1 MSGDMPHDGGLS
13 RMPARTGWTPGQFR
27 VALVVVLCAVFA
39 ALQIAGTLA
48 PPPAE
53 PPAWQQDGRLHVF
66 FHPDCPHCHKAI
78 AFLNTQPS
86 IAVVLHDVS
95 KPAAEARVG
104 AVAQQH
110 GIADADL
117 GVPLFVRGARYLIG
131 FDSAETTGQA
141 LLALA
146 GEAGAPAQPGA
157 APTRI
162 ALPLFGEI
170 DPTHYSLLALTAL
183 MGLSD
188 GFNPCAMWVL
198 VYLISLI
205 AGIQEQR
212 KIWWLVGTFVL
223 TSGILYFLFMTAWLN
238 TFLIIGYVRP
248 LTQIVALAAIG
259 FGLDHFYQLA
269 LTRGVIVCE
278 VGNVPQRQRTM
289 RWIRDIVAA
298 PVGLASLV
306 LVIGLAFTVN
316 AIEFICSAALP
327 AIYTHM
333 LALTELSTGQYYGYI
348 ALYVTFFMLDDLV
361 IFGLA
366 AIAAQKIVD
375 TRYAVLSR
383 AAGGALLIGLGAW
396 MLLR

>member
-1 MSGDMPHDGGLS
+1 
-13 RMPARTGWTPGQFR
+13 
-27 VALVVVLCAVFA
+27 
-39 ALQIAGTLA
+39 
-48 PPPAE
+48 
-53 PPAWQQDGRLHVF
+53 
-66 FHPDCPHCHKAI
+66 
-78 AFLNTQPS
+78 
-86 IAVVLHDVS
+86 
-95 KPAAEARVG
+95 
-104 AVAQQH
+104 
-110 GIADADL
+110 
-117 GVPLFVRGARYLIG
+117 
-131 FDSAETTGQA
+131 
-141 LLALA
+141 
-146 GEAGAPAQPGA
+146 
-157 APTRI
+157 
-162 ALPLFGEI
+162 
-170 DPTHYSLLALTAL
+170 